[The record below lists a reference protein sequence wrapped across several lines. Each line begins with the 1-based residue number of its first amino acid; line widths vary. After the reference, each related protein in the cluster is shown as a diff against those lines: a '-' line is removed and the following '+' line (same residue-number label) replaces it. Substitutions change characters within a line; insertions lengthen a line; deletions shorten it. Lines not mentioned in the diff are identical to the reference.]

1 MITRVPPFWRDECT
15 TVIPWTAAFQG
26 NQFRGAFTVVHTSG
40 TQNFADCISM
50 NGKQKAPPLVPTDR
64 ANQCQKTFLRLI
76 IKFAASPWLS
86 NNICL

>member
-15 TVIPWTAAFQG
+15 TVIPRTAAFQG

-64 ANQCQKTFLRLI
+64 ANQWSEDVPSVDHQVRGI
-76 IKFAASPWLS
+76 AVVVQ
-86 NNICL
+86 